1 MIFVKWSIQ
10 YLFTPLLIIIWVYLI
25 HEGKNAL
32 SAKQCMEYDGH
43 RQIDTATMEKNMEI
57 P

>member
-10 YLFTPLLIIIWVYLI
+10 YLFIPLLIIIWVYLI
-25 HEGKNAL
+25 HEGKNNL
-32 SAKQCMEYDGH
+32 SAKQSMEYNGH